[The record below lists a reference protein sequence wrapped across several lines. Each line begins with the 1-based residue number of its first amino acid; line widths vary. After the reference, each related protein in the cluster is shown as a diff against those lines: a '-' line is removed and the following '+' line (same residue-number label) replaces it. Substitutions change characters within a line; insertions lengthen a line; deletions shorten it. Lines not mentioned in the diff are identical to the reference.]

1 VFSVVRPEVSKGMEA
16 GMEYCQQLGVSV
28 ATATRDLGKLVEV
41 GQATRSGQGRSTRYP
56 AT

>member
-1 VFSVVRPEVSKGMEA
+1 MTRLIVKEGHTFTNR
-16 GMEYCQQLGVSV
+16 EYSQQFGVSV

-41 GQATRSGQGRSTRYP
+41 GQATRLGQGRSTRYA